1 MYKKDNKKMHLSDA
15 VKGDGDYALIFD
27 KEGELVSLFV
37 AEELSD
43 DPIPQN
49 IKDICKHIFNIDV
62 EKHQERRLHWQL
74 RLKFETTMW
83 KRL

>member
-37 AEELSD
+37 AEE
-43 DPIPQN
+43 
-49 IKDICKHIFNIDV
+49 
-62 EKHQERRLHWQL
+62 
-74 RLKFETTMW
+74 
-83 KRL
+83 